1 MADKVK
7 NTEDTQAAVS
17 GRKLAVLFPGIGYHC
32 DKPLLYYAGKL
43 AAAHGYEIIRISY
56 HDLPGRIMGNDE
68 KKRAAALLALE
79 QAREQ
84 LADVDW
90 QAYEDIV
97 FINGPAAGA
106 DFLQND
112 MLYAF
117 EGDFSVRG
125 GRGHCIPRDR
135 GSLGTGR

>member
-97 FINGPAAGA
+97 FIGKSIGTVIAA
-106 DFLQND
+106 
-112 MLYAF
+112 M
-117 EGDFSVRG
+117 VRQQVQISC
-125 GRGHCIPRDR
+125 RTICYTPWDR